1 MPQGFYTQCVVVL
14 LRERVS
20 MRKIA
25 AAIDEYEP
33 SDPLPAT
40 ADWAIAGP
48 SLIMDMD
55 EETPGHLA
63 IDLVDKPWPD
73 DMQIDDADSAVRQ
86 AWSNG
91 SFGPLTFPG
100 SLQRSL
106 EQLWVWDEG
115 KEEVPQ
121 HTAFLR
127 IRSSYILKTDENDA
141 PLVPEEYEPF
151 DELALIT
158 EVAAALTELPQAIA
172 YFNPAGETI
181 RNLEGM
187 NQVIQESE
195 DNDFPPLDLWANVRL
210 YSLDDGFAAMDTV
223 GNGQLDLPDVEAL
236 FFAEAYDFNDIDEML
251 RLITCHMVE
260 SDEPFEDGDTVQGPN
275 GVTWV
280 MHQQPDSISDPPRS
294 VLRFL
299 PQDDHELPA
308 QYQPSA
314 E

>member
-1 MPQGFYTQCVVVL
+1 
-14 LRERVS
+14 

-63 IDLVDKPWPD
+63 IDLVDQPWPD
-73 DMQIDDADSAVRQ
+73 DMQIDDPDSHVRQ

-91 SFGPLTFPG
+91 SFGPNTFPG
-100 SLQRSL
+100 SLQRAL

-127 IRSSYILKTDENDA
+127 IRSSYILKTDEDDA
-141 PLVPEEYEPF
+141 PLTPEAYEPF

-181 RNLEGM
+181 RSLEGM

-223 GNGQLDLPDVEAL
+223 GNNQLDLPDIEAL
-236 FFAEAYDFNDIDEML
+236 FLAEAYDFNDIDELL
-251 RLITCHMVE
+251 RLITCHLIE
-260 SDEPFEDGDTVQGPN
+260 SEEPFEDGDTVQGPN

-280 MHQQPDSISDPPRS
+280 MHQCPDSISDPPRS

-299 PQDDHELPA
+299 PQDGHELPA
-308 QYQPSA
+308 QYQPAA